1 MRNSTWVNLLLIT
14 IISHFVVACYARG
27 VQAPHLAQNL
37 SYDESD
43 HDAAANQ
50 VAKFLKKKKSD
61 VGLLMDLCAY
71 HHYAGNYERSNQACQ
86 KAVSEAEARYTLSIR
101 EQVGAKLTND
111 TAISFQGDEFERL
124 FLHVIG
130 MLNYAALNQVQSA
143 LVEARKL
150 DNKVSYFKN
159 HPGPN
164 PSRYK
169 DDALGRYISGL
180 LYEANGEP
188 NDAFIDFRKSIR
200 GFETTPGIN
209 TPRALPQDAMRTAKR
224 HGMIEEYQA
233 IKSQFTVQEKPHPL
247 TSEHG
252 EVIVVFENGYAPY
265 KIQKNFL
272 PFHLER
278 SSTVN
283 TARVKS
289 LKSGQVADSQHV
301 RNIGLQSYERH
312 QERLA
317 HIKQRSSSKKTVT
330 RVLSMGAGAL
340 IFILSGGQSGAAV
353 ASATACVLSSLQA
366 ADLRGWHT
374 LPAQIDIA
382 RLRLK
387 SGKHDL
393 AVKLYGHYGTELYR
407 GVVKDVVVRPGKRT
421 WVIQKL
427 P

>member
-1 MRNSTWVNLLLIT
+1 MRKSTWVTLLF
-14 IISHFVVACYARG
+14 IIILCECLVACFPVGIHTPR
-27 VQAPHLAQNL
+27 LAQSF
-37 SYDESD
+37 SYE
-43 HDAAANQ
+43 HANHGEAANQ
-50 VAKFLKKKKSD
+50 VARRLQKEALD

-71 HHYAGNYERSNQACQ
+71 HHYAGNYQRSNDACQ
-86 KAVSEAEARYTLSIR
+86 KASSEADALYTRSIR
-101 EQVGAKLTND
+101 EQVGANLTND
-111 TAISFQGDEFERL
+111 NAISFQGDEYERV

-150 DNKVSYFKN
+150 DNKISYFKN
-159 HPGPN
+159 HPGPV

-169 DDALGRYISGL
+169 DEALGRYISGL
-180 LYEANGEP
+180 LYEANGET
-188 NDAFIDFRKSIR
+188 NDAFIDFRKSIYS
-200 GFETTPGIN
+200 FETNPGVS

-224 HGMIEEYQA
+224 HGMTEEYQA
-233 IKSQFTVQEKPHPL
+233 VKNQFRVQDQPHPL

-252 EVIVVFENGYAPY
+252 EVIIVFENGYAPY
-265 KIQKNFL
+265 KIQKDL
-272 PFHLER
+272 MPFHLER
-278 SSTVN
+278 SSTIN

-289 LKSGQVADSQHV
+289 LKSNQVAESQHV
-301 RNIGLQSYERH
+301 KDIGLLAHGRH
-312 QERLA
+312 QERLPYL
-317 HIKQRSSSKKTVT
+317 KQRALKKNAVKTM
-330 RVLSMGAGAL
+330 LSVGVGAL
-340 IFILSGGQSGAAV
+340 AFIFSAGQSGLVAGAATE
-353 ASATACVLSSLQA
+353 AILSSLQA

-387 SGKHDL
+387 PGKHDL

-407 GVVKDVVVRPGKRT
+407 GVLKDVLVRPGKRT

>member
-1 MRNSTWVNLLLIT
+1 MRKSTWFSLLLVIIT
-14 IISHFVVACYARG
+14 SHFVVACYKPKAQKPL
-27 VQAPHLAQNL
+27 VAQNL
-37 SYDESD
+37 SYDTAD
-43 HDAAANQ
+43 HDAAAKQ
-50 VAKFLKKKKSD
+50 VAELLKKKKSD

-71 HHYAGNYERSNQACQ
+71 HHYAGNYQRSNQACQ
-86 KAVSEAEARYTLSIR
+86 KAVSEADARYTLSIR

-150 DNKVSYFKN
+150 DNKVSYFEN
-159 HPGPN
+159 HPGPS

-169 DDALGRYISGL
+169 DDAFGRYISGL
-180 LYEANGEP
+180 LYEANGEA

-200 GFETTPGIN
+200 GFEATTGIK
-209 TPRALPQDAMRTAKR
+209 TPRALPQDAMRSAKR
-224 HGMIEEYQA
+224 HGMMEEYQA
-233 IKSQFTVQEKPHPL
+233 IKSQFPAQEEPHPL
-247 TSEHG
+247 TRVHG

-265 KIQKNFL
+265 KIKKNFL

-289 LKSGQVADSQHV
+289 LKSGQVAESQHV
-301 RNIGLQSYERH
+301 RNISLQSSERH
-312 QERLA
+312 QERLPYL
-317 HIKQRSSSKKTVT
+317 KKRSSGKKTAT
-330 RVLSMGAGAL
+330 AVLSMGAGAL
-340 IFILSGGQSGAAV
+340 AFIFSGGQSGVAV
-353 ASATACVLSSLQA
+353 GSATAAVLSSFQA

-382 RLRLK
+382 RLKLK
-387 SGKHDL
+387 PGKHDL

-407 GVVKDVVVRPGKRT
+407 GVLKDVVVRPGKRT